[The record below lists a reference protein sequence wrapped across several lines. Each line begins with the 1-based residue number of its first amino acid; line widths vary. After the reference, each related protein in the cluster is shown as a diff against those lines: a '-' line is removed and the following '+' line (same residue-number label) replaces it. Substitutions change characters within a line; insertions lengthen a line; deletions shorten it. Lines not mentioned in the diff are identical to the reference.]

1 MYFLKQGLMDI
12 VKKFL
17 ALIFPT
23 VCLGCKKEGQVLCA
37 ECFAQIKTLPYQ
49 QCPICYRSNENGEV
63 CVPCSAFSY
72 IDKLLVA
79 CSYKENPV
87 LRDAIHVFKY
97 EGAKDLAPKL
107 ASLFP
112 KISSG
117 ILCPVPLHKKR
128 QKWRG
133 YNQSQ
138 LLAENLAKSANLKID
153 NCLERIKF
161 RKPQME
167 LTREERLKNMEG
179 AFRALP
185 PLPEEVTLIDDV
197 ATTLATLQSAAKE
210 LKKNG
215 VQKVNGIVL
224 SRVN

>member
-1 MYFLKQGLMDI
+1 MDI
-12 VKKFL
+12 VKKIL
-17 ALIFPT
+17 KLIFPT
-23 VCLGCKKEGQVLCA
+23 LCIGCKKEGEPIC
-37 ECFAQIKTLPYQ
+37 EDCFRSIKTLQTQ
-49 QCPICYRSNENGEV
+49 QCPICYCTNENGEV

-72 IDKLLVA
+72 IDGLLVA

-87 LRDAIHVFKY
+87 LRDAIHIFKY
-97 EGAKDLAPKL
+97 EGAKDIAPL
-107 ASLFP
+107 LSSLFP

-117 ILCPVPLHKKR
+117 TLCPIPLHKKR

-138 LLAENLAKSANLKID
+138 LLAEKLAKGSGLKID
-153 NCLERIKF
+153 NCLERVKF
-161 RKPQME
+161 RIPQME
-167 LTREERLKNMEG
+167 LKREERLKNMEG

-185 PLPEEVTLIDDV
+185 PLPEEITLVDDV

-210 LKKNG
+210 LKKKG

-224 SRVN
+224 CRVN